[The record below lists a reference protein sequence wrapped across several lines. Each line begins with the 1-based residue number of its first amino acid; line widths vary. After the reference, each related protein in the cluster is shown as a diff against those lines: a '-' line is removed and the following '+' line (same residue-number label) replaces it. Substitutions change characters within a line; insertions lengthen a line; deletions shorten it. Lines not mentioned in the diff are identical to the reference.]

1 VGAHPEGGPLAV
13 ENHNIIGE
21 GGAGFKVAGLRVV
34 GCFEKELHSVG
45 PARNSPLPGF
55 VMFEYLVL

>member
-34 GCFEKELHSVG
+34 GCFEKNCTQL
-45 PARNSPLPGF
+45 ARPETAHYRASLCLNI
-55 VMFEYLVL
+55 